1 MPHHTQID
9 IAALT
14 PVERIAL
21 ADVLYDSAMQEIDE
35 LQHRISPDELAE
47 IDRRIAKLD
56 AGEET
61 LVPWDDVY
69 ARLTQDK

>member
-1 MPHHTQID
+1 MPHHTPID
-9 IAALT
+9 IATLT

-21 ADVLYDSAMQEIDE
+21 ADVLYDSAMQEIDG
-35 LQHRISPDELAE
+35 LRHRISPDEPAG

-56 AGEET
+56 AGEES

-69 ARLTQDK
+69 ARLTQGR